1 MYEHTNNNNKM
12 SKGNHG
18 EEVYEIKNPN
28 VIFFTPFLCVMS
40 LIVQRYRW

>member
-1 MYEHTNNNNKM
+1 MYEHTNNNKM
-12 SKGNHG
+12 SEGNYG

-28 VIFFTPFLCVMS
+28 VIFFTPLCVMS